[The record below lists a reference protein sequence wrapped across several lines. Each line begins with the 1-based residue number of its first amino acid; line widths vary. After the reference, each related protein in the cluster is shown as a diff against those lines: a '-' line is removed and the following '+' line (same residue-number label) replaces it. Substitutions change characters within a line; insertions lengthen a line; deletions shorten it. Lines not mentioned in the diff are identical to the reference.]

1 MAGLLSLL
9 SPPQEESVSVFA
21 ALRRPLRVRQEEPAL
36 AQRLRQGLLLHA
48 HRQGR
53 EADQDQVREREMYF
67 DTLKILH

>member
-1 MAGLLSLL
+1 MLSLL
-9 SPPQEESVSVFA
+9 SSQEESVCVFA
-21 ALRRPLRVRQEEPAL
+21 AVRRPLRVRQEEPAL

-53 EADQDQVREREMYF
+53 EADPHQVREETYF